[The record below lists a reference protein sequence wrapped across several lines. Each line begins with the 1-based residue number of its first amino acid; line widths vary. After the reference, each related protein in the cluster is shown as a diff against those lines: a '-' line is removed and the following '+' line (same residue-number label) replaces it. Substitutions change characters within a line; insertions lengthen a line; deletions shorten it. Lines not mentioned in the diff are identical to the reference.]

1 MKQILSIAKFTIKE
15 NISNKV
21 FNGFIFFGMLVI
33 FATVVLK
40 EISLYESV
48 RVITDTGLFL
58 IEFLILLMAVYISST
73 MIIKHKSEKSLY
85 LVLTKPV
92 SRSMYVTGITLGV
105 IGTVLINVIMMG
117 IILGIV
123 VIWQNGK
130 IDGEFV
136 NSLLFIFYK
145 LAIISSV
152 GVLFSVVSESIVT
165 ATIFTFSVYVAAH
178 GVNELKMLSDK
189 VQNGFYKIILDIV
202 YYILPNMRTLNY
214 RDYLKQIDPDMLKVV
229 LYVGGYI
236 LIIVSLANIIFSKK
250 KI

>member
-1 MKQILSIAKFTIKE
+1 MKQILSIAKFTMKE

-33 FATVVLK
+33 FTTVVLK
-40 EISLYESV
+40 EISLYESE
-48 RVITDTGLFL
+48 RVIMDTGLFL

-73 MIIKHKSEKSLY
+73 MIIKHKNEKSLY

-92 SRSMYVTGITLGV
+92 SRSMYVTGITFGIIGTILINLIVMGV
-105 IGTVLINVIMMG
+105 ILCGVIFWQKGNIG
-117 IILGIV
+117 IDFFYSMI
-123 VIWQNGK
+123 
-130 IDGEFV
+130 FM
-136 NSLLFIFYK
+136 FYK
-145 LAIISSV
+145 LSIISAI
-152 GVLFSVVSESIVT
+152 GVMFSVISDSIVT